1 MPKYTITIADTDLY
15 INTEESPEMV
25 EKLVETV
32 DGRLRGILAMSP
44 RLSKSAAAILCAV
57 DYCAAKIKGES
68 GTKAME
74 KELKKLTSEL
84 EKLKASYAA
93 LAAEADE
100 VRRLAAQEVEERKAR
115 LREERGDEAPK
126 RADALLIDENI
137 NNIEYKMGKCCNPIK
152 GDDIFGFITINAGI
166 TIHRND
172 CPNARRMRERY
183 PYRVME
189 ARWRSDAVGAFRVTV
204 AISAADVPGLA
215 TNIMD
220 VASKELKLTVR
231 GINFTPKG
239 DGTATAQLIV
249 EVPGSA
255 VVDMLLHS
263 LRRIRGVR
271 NVHRVN

>member
-1 MPKYTITIADTDLY
+1 
-15 INTEESPEMV
+15 
-25 EKLVETV
+25 
-32 DGRLRGILAMSP
+32 
-44 RLSKSAAAILCAV
+44 
-57 DYCAAKIKGES
+57 
-68 GTKAME
+68 
-74 KELKKLTSEL
+74 
-84 EKLKASYAA
+84 
-93 LAAEADE
+93 
-100 VRRLAAQEVEERKAR
+100 
-115 LREERGDEAPK
+115 
-126 RADALLIDENI
+126 
-137 NNIEYKMGKCCNPIK
+137 
-152 GDDIFGFITINAGI
+152 
-166 TIHRND
+166 
-172 CPNARRMRERY
+172 MRERY

-220 VASKELKLTVR
+220 VASKELKLAVR